1 MLPIG
6 PYERFYPLAQV
17 TEVIKPFVT
26 TTVQSPRV
34 KVPETPDTAVAN
46 LMASLDAASAVFA
59 TRLALS
65 AVDRATEEFRE
76 AVVAKS

>member
-1 MLPIG
+1 M
-6 PYERFYPLAQV
+6 RPLV
-17 TEVIKPFVT
+17 M
-26 TTVQSPRV
+26 TTVRSPKT

-59 TRLALS
+59 TWLALS

-76 AVVAKS
+76 EVVAKS